1 MGRYILRRLLQMIP
15 TLLAVAALI
24 FLIFSVLPG
33 SFAGTMTGGGRR
45 ALSPELVAQINAQ
58 FGLDKP
64 LPVRFWDYLVRL
76 VQFDLGTSFRTREP
90 VMDLIAARSGRR
102 FNWRCRPW
110 PWP

>member
-45 ALSPELVAQINAQ
+45 ALSPELSLC
-58 FGLDKP
+58 G
-64 LPVRFWDYLVRL
+64 
-76 VQFDLGTSFRTREP
+76 
-90 VMDLIAARSGRR
+90 
-102 FNWRCRPW
+102 
-110 PWP
+110 